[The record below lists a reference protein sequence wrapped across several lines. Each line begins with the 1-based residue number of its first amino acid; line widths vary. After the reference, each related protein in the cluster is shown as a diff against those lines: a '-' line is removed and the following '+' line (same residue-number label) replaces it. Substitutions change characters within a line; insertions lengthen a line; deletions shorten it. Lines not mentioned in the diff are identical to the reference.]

1 MKINSKAIMIS
12 KYNLCLHNKKFREIL
27 LVRNMIT
34 YSCKMI
40 RVSKNKLHKAKRS
53 SFFSENFGEQSI
65 KKHNEKIR
73 RASIKITRFER
84 WKQLRE

>member
-1 MKINSKAIMIS
+1 MNTKTKTIRINKHKLS
-12 KYNLCLHNKKFREIL
+12 LHNKKFREL
-27 LVRNMIT
+27 LKRNMIT
-34 YSCKMI
+34 YKMKMLKI
-40 RVSKNKLHKAKRS
+40 SPYELSRANGS
-53 SFFSENFGEQSI
+53 SFWNENFGEQSV